1 MAATYDPTLAT
12 DKDWVRLLIGD
23 RDTARPFFDDAEILA
38 VLEEEQNKYLA
49 AATLAESVLSKGH
62 GLVEKAVDDLHL
74 RWSDN
79 PKSAYSGY
87 IAVLRQK
94 GATLTYP
101 AGKRVIRALG

>member
-1 MAATYDPTLAT
+1 MTQ
-12 DKDWVRLLIGD
+12 KFLLSS
-23 RDTARPFFDDAEILA
+23 EK
-38 VLEEEQNKYLA
+38 NKTNTSPQL
-49 AATLAESVLSKGH
+49 LWLSLSFREGH

-94 GATLTYP
+94 GANLTYA